1 MNKKYTIGE
10 GRLRDAIMK
19 HFDNHFDIKN
29 LNSYT
34 SDHDPHFASIN
45 NIKKADVVVRW
56 YGKEYFTNADSYF
69 TNADSKFGKLAPVVG
84 IEREYLDPLDS
95 MFGDLWKPIFKEWFE
110 KNFNLPVNFVG

>member
-1 MNKKYTIGE
+1 MGKKYTIEE

-34 SDHDPHFASIN
+34 SDHDPHFVSIN
-45 NIKKADVVVRW
+45 NIKNDDVIIRW
-56 YGKEYFTNADSYF
+56 YDKEYFTNP
-69 TNADSKFGKLAPVVG
+69 DSKFGKLAPVVS
-84 IEREYLDPLDS
+84 IENDYIDPLDS